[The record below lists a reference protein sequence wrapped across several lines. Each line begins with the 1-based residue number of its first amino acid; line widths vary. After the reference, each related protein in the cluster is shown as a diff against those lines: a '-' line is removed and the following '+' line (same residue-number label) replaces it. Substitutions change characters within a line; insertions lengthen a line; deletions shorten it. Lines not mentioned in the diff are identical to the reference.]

1 MSETVAAHASAPE
14 VAQALALTHELE
26 TMLEDEFELL
36 KAQKLDD
43 FDALQTSK
51 VDLLRQLTHI
61 TGIDG
66 PGSADALGPEWDEF
80 KHRMLECR
88 NKHRRNEVL
97 ITRKID
103 AIRGALQSLEVQD
116 PTSSVEIYDRLGK
129 LSRVRRGR
137 GYNEA

>member
-1 MSETVAAHASAPE
+1 MSENVVANAPAPE
-14 VAQALALTHELE
+14 LEQALALTQMLE
-26 TMLEDEFELL
+26 AMLEDEFELL

-43 FDALQTSK
+43 FETLQVSK
-51 VDLLRQLTHI
+51 VELLRQLTQI

-66 PGSADALGPEWDEF
+66 PGAADALGQEWDEF

-103 AIRGALQSLEVQD
+103 AIRGALQSLEIQD

-137 GYNEA
+137 GYSEA